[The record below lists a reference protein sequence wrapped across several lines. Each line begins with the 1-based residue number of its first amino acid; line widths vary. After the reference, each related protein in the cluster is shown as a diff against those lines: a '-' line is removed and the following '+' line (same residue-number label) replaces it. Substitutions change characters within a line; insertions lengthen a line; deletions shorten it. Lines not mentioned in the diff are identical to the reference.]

1 MDDPRAIPDQ
11 VDGLV
16 IRRDGPV
23 LRIILARPDKRN
35 SLTREMVQGLVACV
49 ENAPDDEA
57 LRVIALSGE
66 GDHFCGGADWVAGNQ
81 GRREDR
87 PRVGSIHRRTA
98 REVHR
103 LIQAMLDVQL
113 PIVCTVRGWAA
124 GIGCHLALASDFAV
138 AANEARFWEPFVKRG
153 FTPDSGGTWLLPR
166 LVGVARAKQMLLLG
180 REVTGERAA
189 GWGLIHEAVAE
200 DELDAVAEAL
210 IEELADGAT
219 AAIGFT
225 KYALARSLE
234 LPLAQALE
242 LEAFSLELSSRSLDF
257 REGLAAF
264 RDKRDP
270 RYQGR

>member
-1 MDDPRAIPDQ
+1 VEDPRAIPDQ
-11 VDGLV
+11 VDGLA
-16 IRRDGPV
+16 IRREGPV
-23 LRIILARPDKRN
+23 LRLALARPDKRN
-35 SLTREMVQGLVACV
+35 SLTREMIQGLVACI

-57 LRVIALSGE
+57 LRVIVLSGE
-66 GDHFCGGADWVAGNQ
+66 GDHFCGGADWVVGNQ
-81 GRREDR
+81 GPREER

-98 REVHR
+98 REAHR

-138 AANEARFWEPFVKRG
+138 AANDARFWEPFVKRG
-153 FTPDSGGTWLLPR
+153 FTPDSGGTWLIPR

-189 GWGLIHEAVAE
+189 EWGMIHEAVAE
-200 DELDAVAEAL
+200 DELDRAGEAL
-210 IEELADGAT
+210 IEELAAGAT

-225 KYALARSLE
+225 KYAMARSLE

>member
-1 MDDPRAIPDQ
+1 MEDPRAIPDQ
-11 VDGLV
+11 VDGLA
-16 IRRDGPV
+16 IRREGPV
-23 LRIILARPDKRN
+23 LRLALARPDKRN
-35 SLTREMVQGLVACV
+35 SLTREMIQGLVACI

-57 LRVIALSGE
+57 LRVIVLSGE
-66 GDHFCGGADWVAGNQ
+66 GDHFCGGADWVVGNQ
-81 GRREDR
+81 GPREER

-98 REVHR
+98 REAHR

-138 AANEARFWEPFVKRG
+138 AANDARFWEPFVKRG
-153 FTPDSGGTWLLPR
+153 FTPDSGGTWLIPR

-189 GWGLIHEAVAE
+189 EWGMIHEAVAE
-200 DELDAVAEAL
+200 DELDRAGEAL
-210 IEELADGAT
+210 IEELAAGAT

-225 KYALARSLE
+225 KYAMARSLE